1 MRRIR
6 SDCCA
11 RAAGGQATAATP
23 MRVMNSRRLICLGRP
38 MIMTNYSR
46 SEQCIAAKVD
56 PLTSELVKLR
66 PQEQS
71 PHKTIAALIRSAW
84 SSTSHSLCIRVR
96 FAQEWLRIRESF
108 NDVTTPI
115 HSGDPTC

>member
-1 MRRIR
+1 MHR
-6 SDCCA
+6 SKSGPA
-11 RAAGGQATAATP
+11 HVR
-23 MRVMNSRRLICLGRP
+23 
-38 MIMTNYSR
+38 
-46 SEQCIAAKVD
+46 
-56 PLTSELVKLR
+56 LVKLR
-66 PQEQS
+66 PQGQS